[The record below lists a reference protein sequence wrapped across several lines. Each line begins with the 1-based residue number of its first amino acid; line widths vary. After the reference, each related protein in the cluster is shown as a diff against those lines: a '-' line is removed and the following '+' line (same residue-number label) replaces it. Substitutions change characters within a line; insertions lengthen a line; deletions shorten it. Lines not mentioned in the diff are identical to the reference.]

1 MFGLDS
7 GVEIYV
13 VSGVTDMR
21 KSYDSLAAIVEQE
34 LGLVSMSGA
43 LFVFCNRRRDRL
55 KILHWDGSG
64 LCLFS
69 KRLERGTFSWP
80 KVGDT
85 YVKFDDIKLRCLVQ
99 GVDFTAPRKRKWF
112 RKSLPQDALEKQ
124 TA

>member
-7 GVEIYV
+7 GVAIYV
-13 VSGVTDMR
+13 VAGITDMR

-64 LCLFS
+64 LCLFA
-69 KRLERGTFSWP
+69 KRLEKGTFTWP
-80 KVGDT
+80 KIGDSYT
-85 YVKFDDIKLRCLVQ
+85 QFNDIELRCLVQ
-99 GVDFTAPRKRKWF
+99 GVDFTEPRKRKWF
-112 RKSLPQDALEKQ
+112 RKSLSPDGLDKQ
-124 TA
+124 AV